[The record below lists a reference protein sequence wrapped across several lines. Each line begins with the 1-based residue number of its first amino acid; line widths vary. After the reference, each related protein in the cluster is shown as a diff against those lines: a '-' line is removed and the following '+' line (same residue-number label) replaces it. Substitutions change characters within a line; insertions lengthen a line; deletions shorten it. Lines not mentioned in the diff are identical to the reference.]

1 MHLKKKLYQLLV
13 LLLVLL
19 IPYFIFKPSGGIL
32 ADKDFSQV
40 VYTRDKDVLRITL
53 SDDDKYRMFSH
64 INASSPLIK
73 KALLLKEDRY
83 FYYHPGV
90 NPIAILRAITE
101 TYILGNVR
109 IGGSTI
115 TMQVVRL
122 YYGMKTRT
130 ILGKLKQM
138 AYAMYLELYYS
149 KDDILE
155 AYINLAPCGGNI
167 EGFAAA
173 SLIYFEKD
181 LSEINLQE
189 ALFLSVL
196 PQNPSKYNPRKR
208 EIPAELTNAR
218 MRLFKQWQEVNEEK
232 PTSDEITHSKMAL
245 NMSYFTPYRAPHFTT
260 SILNTFK
267 DENRIY
273 TTLDWKLQKL
283 ITRLTKQYVH
293 RKSPLGVK
301 NSAVLLVDY
310 ENNMEVVA
318 SLGSVDFFNQKIQ
331 GQVDGTRA
339 RRSPGSTLKPL
350 LYALAMDQGVIHP
363 MTMLKDA
370 TIPNC
375 KPGGNSIGTSFIE
388 CTAMSASPSSSAR
401 SSSFTNK
408 PLPPILASGV
418 SRIISPR
425 VLIAS
430 SSTRKSG
437 WALSSA
443 SRTK

>member
-189 ALFLSVL
+189 ALFLSIL

-293 RKSPLGVK
+293 RKSPLV
-301 NSAVLLVDY
+301 
-310 ENNMEVVA
+310 
-318 SLGSVDFFNQKIQ
+318 
-331 GQVDGTRA
+331 
-339 RRSPGSTLKPL
+339 
-350 LYALAMDQGVIHP
+350 
-363 MTMLKDA
+363 
-370 TIPNC
+370 
-375 KPGGNSIGTSFIE
+375 
-388 CTAMSASPSSSAR
+388 
-401 SSSFTNK
+401 
-408 PLPPILASGV
+408 
-418 SRIISPR
+418 
-425 VLIAS
+425 
-430 SSTRKSG
+430 
-437 WALSSA
+437 
-443 SRTK
+443 